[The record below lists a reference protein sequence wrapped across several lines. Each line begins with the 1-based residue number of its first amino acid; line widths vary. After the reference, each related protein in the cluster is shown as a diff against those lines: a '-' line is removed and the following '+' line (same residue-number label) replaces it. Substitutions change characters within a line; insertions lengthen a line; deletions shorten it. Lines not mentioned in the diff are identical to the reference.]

1 MAPKLKDGF
10 HTRPARLVYLSSL
23 PRVRTGKAICANVLY
38 SAISQMS
45 VNAERHKL
53 IMDHDPQRRSTRWKH
68 ATGPVSASLTPDL
81 GGLDQMRKV
90 PSGKGEQQKRLLLTV
105 APSGCR
111 AAATHATDTPKAKDC
126 GDRGEYLGDYHVISA
141 KREPGT
147 GGLRGFATC
156 CSCGSFCWAV
166 YLWQHAAAGISLPGQ
181 RAKGCRSRLSTFF
194 VHLLSRGGSRVS
206 ITRWAFGES
215 SGAIRLSDVRA
226 SPNGA
231 WADSGS

>member
-1 MAPKLKDGF
+1 MAPNFKDGF
-10 HTRPARLVYLSSL
+10 HTLPARLVHSSSL
-23 PRVRTGKAICANVLY
+23 PRVPTGKAICANVLY
-38 SAISQMS
+38 SAILQMS

-68 ATGPVSASLTPDL
+68 AMGPVSASLTPDL

-147 GGLRGFATC
+147 GGLRGFAAC

-181 RAKGCRSRLSTFF
+181 RAKGCRSRLSTLF
-194 VHLLSRGGSRVS
+194 VHRITIEPKRVS
-206 ITRWAFGES
+206 CQYYQVGVWRVE
-215 SGAIRLSDVRA
+215 RA
-226 SPNGA
+226 RY
-231 WADSGS
+231 DSAT